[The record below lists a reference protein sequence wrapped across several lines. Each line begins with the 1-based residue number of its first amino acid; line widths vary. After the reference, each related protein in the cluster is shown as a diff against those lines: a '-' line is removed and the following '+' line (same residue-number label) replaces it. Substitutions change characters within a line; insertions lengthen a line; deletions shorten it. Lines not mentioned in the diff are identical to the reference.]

1 MIIFLAQS
9 IDWVFQAL
17 YLALMVRV
25 FMSWI
30 PHNPYHPMVA
40 TLYNVTDPILKP
52 FQNLMPS
59 LNIGIDISPILA
71 FFALGLL
78 KNILLRALF
87 LLSPLLT

>member
-1 MIIFLAQS
+1 MLVFLAQL

-17 YLALMVRV
+17 YLALMVRI

-30 PHNPYHPMVA
+30 PHNPYHPMVS

-52 FQNLMPS
+52 FQNIMPN

-78 KNILLRALF
+78 KNILMRVLW
-87 LLSPLLT
+87 LLSPILS